1 MYRQTDC
8 SQGLVKIRTQ
18 VDGFADCVQRCC
30 DVGCAFILALPGQLE
45 CEGARQVPH
54 QALIHGVEL
63 ATAACQ
69 TAPVT

>member
-1 MYRQTDC
+1 M
-8 SQGLVKIRTQ
+8 RTQ
-18 VDGFADCVQRCC
+18 VNVFADCVQRCC
-30 DVGCAFILALPGQLE
+30 DVAFSFIAVLPGQLE